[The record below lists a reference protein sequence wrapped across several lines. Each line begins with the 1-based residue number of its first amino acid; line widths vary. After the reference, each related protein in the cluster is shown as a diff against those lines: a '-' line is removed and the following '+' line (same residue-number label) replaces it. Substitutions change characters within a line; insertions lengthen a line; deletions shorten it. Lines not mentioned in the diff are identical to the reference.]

1 MSQDTNK
8 LTDGLVD
15 ELSQAEEA
23 VSEAVDTAEAAADDA
38 GKTLTE
44 ASDNAADTVAEVEE
58 TAAEALSGAEA
69 EAEEIT
75 GKVDAF
81 AEEDDDPFTAAKKS
95 AFAAAKKNPAKEN
108 KKKRRAKNLE
118 RGNAIAGFLFILPFV
133 IGFLL
138 FLCYPLGMSIYMTL
152 NKVSATAGEGLKF
165 SWLGFWNKSSN
176 FYWIFRVDKDYIE
189 ALVGE
194 LKRMLLFVPGILVFS
209 FFMASLLNQE
219 FRGRT
224 VVRAIYFLPVILSAG
239 VFLGVESNNQLLA
252 NISQSMKDENGAAV
266 ITQTLENILLQGE
279 TGNTFFQYVIDIVGQ
294 VYDIAMASGI
304 QIIIFLSG
312 LQTIPPSMYEAAKM
326 EGCTGWESFWKITF
340 PLISSMILV
349 NVVYTMI
356 DFFTRTDSQ
365 LMTVIDNTL
374 LIRFEYGKVAA
385 MSWVYFLIIAAFLG
399 LVFLIFSRRV
409 YYYD

>member
-15 ELSQAEEA
+15 EISQAEET
-23 VSEAVDTAEAAADDA
+23 VSEAVDTAEAVADDA
-38 GKTLTE
+38 EKALKETSEE
-44 ASDNAADTVAEVEE
+44 AAETVADIEDS
-58 TAAEALSGAEA
+58 AAEALSGAAA
-69 EAEEIT
+69 EADEE
-75 GKVDAF
+75 
-81 AEEDDDPFTAAKKS
+81 DDPFTAAKKS
-95 AFAAAKKNPAKEN
+95 AFAAAKKNPAKVTT
-108 KKKRRAKNLE
+108 KKRRAKNLE
-118 RGNAIAGFLFILPFV
+118 KGNAIAGFLFILPFV

-138 FLCYPLGMSIYMTL
+138 FLCYPLGMSMYMTL

-176 FYWIFRVDKDYIE
+176 FYWIFRIDKDYIE
-189 ALVGE
+189 ALLEE

-252 NISQSMKDENGAAV
+252 SVSDAMKEENSAAV
-266 ITQTLENILLQGE
+266 ITQTLEKILLSGE

-294 VYDIAMASGI
+294 VYDIAMSSGI

-356 DFFTRTDSQ
+356 DFFTRTDSR

>member
-15 ELSQAEEA
+15 EISQAEET
-23 VSEAVDTAEAAADDA
+23 VSEAVDTAEAVADDA
-38 GKTLTE
+38 EKALKETSEE
-44 ASDNAADTVAEVEE
+44 AAETVADIEDS
-58 TAAEALSGAEA
+58 AAEALSGAAA
-69 EAEEIT
+69 EADEE
-75 GKVDAF
+75 
-81 AEEDDDPFTAAKKS
+81 DDPFTAAKKS
-95 AFAAAKKNPAKEN
+95 AFAAAKKNPAKV
-108 KKKRRAKNLE
+108 KTKKRRAKNLE
-118 RGNAIAGFLFILPFV
+118 KGNAIAGFLFILPFV

-138 FLCYPLGMSIYMTL
+138 FLCYPLGMSMYMTL

-176 FYWIFRVDKDYIE
+176 FYWIFRIDKDYIE
-189 ALVGE
+189 ALLGE

-252 NISQSMKDENGAAV
+252 SVSDAMKEENSAAV
-266 ITQTLENILLQGE
+266 ITQTLENILLSGE

-294 VYDIAMASGI
+294 VYDIAMSSGI

>member
-1 MSQDTNK
+1 MTGKITHKGVVEDTG
-8 LTDGLVD
+8 DGWVKVRILQTSACSACKV
-15 ELSQAEEA
+15 
-23 VSEAVDTAEAAADDA
+23 A
-38 GKTLTE
+38 GHC
-44 ASDNAADTVAEVEE
+44 S
-58 TAAEALSGAEA
+58 AAESKEKTVQVSSSKAGRYQPG
-69 EAEEIT
+69 EEVVVAMT
-75 GKVDAF
+75 AGNGRDAVIL
-81 AEEDDDPFTAAKKS
+81 A
-95 AFAAAKKNPAKEN
+95 
-108 KKKRRAKNLE
+108 
-118 RGNAIAGFLFILPFV
+118 FILPFV

>member
-1 MSQDTNK
+1 
-8 LTDGLVD
+8 
-15 ELSQAEEA
+15 
-23 VSEAVDTAEAAADDA
+23 
-38 GKTLTE
+38 
-44 ASDNAADTVAEVEE
+44 
-58 TAAEALSGAEA
+58 
-69 EAEEIT
+69 
-75 GKVDAF
+75 
-81 AEEDDDPFTAAKKS
+81 
-95 AFAAAKKNPAKEN
+95 
-108 KKKRRAKNLE
+108 
-118 RGNAIAGFLFILPFV
+118 
-133 IGFLL
+133 
-138 FLCYPLGMSIYMTL
+138 MSIYMTL
-152 NKVSATAGEGLKF
+152 NKVSATAGQGLKF

-326 EGCTGWESFWKITF
+326 EGCTAWESFWKITF
-340 PLISSMILV
+340 PLIGSMILV
-349 NVVYTMI
+349 NVVYTLV
-356 DFFTRTDSQ
+356 DFFTRTDSK
-365 LMTVIDNTL
+365 LMTLINDTL

-385 MSWVYFLIIAAFLG
+385 MSWTYFLIVAAFLG
-399 LVFLIFSRRV
+399 LVFAIFSRRV